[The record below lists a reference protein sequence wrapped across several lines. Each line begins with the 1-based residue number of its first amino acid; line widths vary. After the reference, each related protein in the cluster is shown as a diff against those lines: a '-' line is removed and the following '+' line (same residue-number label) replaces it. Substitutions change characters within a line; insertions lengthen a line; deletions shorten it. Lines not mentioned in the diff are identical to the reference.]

1 MILYGPSKKVLLVL
15 SMPLIFSNIMATLY
29 SLADGVWLSRLSYT
43 QFAATSLTW
52 PLLFLFISIAI
63 GISVAGTSIISQMIG
78 AGKKD
83 RASKYANNLIII
95 SIFMG
100 IIFSIMGYFLANP
113 IIRLMGAKDDLLK
126 HSTTYLKVNSLGFL
140 IDNLYFAF
148 QAILN
153 AQGNTKSTTTMGI
166 TSGLL
171 NILLDPFFIFAKVP
185 FIGLPGLNLGVA
197 GAALATLLAKFVALI
212 IGFIVIR
219 KNQSEVEVN
228 GSTMKYESSFAR
240 HLMRL
245 AIPTAIGRSS
255 AALGFTVMN
264 AIIVSYGQ
272 ELVAAFSMVNRITDF
287 WMQISMGISAAMTAM
302 IGQNMGAGNYS
313 RARQIVKD
321 ASFMTLI
328 SSAVGMLIV
337 GFFPKELLS
346 IFIDIEKDVDVY
358 KIAMEYIP
366 YAVAIE
372 PFMGFFN
379 IFQGAFQGVGQMKYS
394 MHMSTG
400 RLWFIRVPFVLFM
413 QNFTQ
418 VGRVAIW
425 ISMLISNVLIVIYSY
440 YIYQKKDII
449 PKEGGNVKHTN

>member
-1 MILYGPSKKVLLVL
+1 
-15 SMPLIFSNIMATLY
+15 MATLY

-83 RASKYANNLIII
+83 RSTKYANNLIII

-100 IIFSIMGYFLANP
+100 IIFSILGYVFARP
-113 IIRLMGAKDDLLK
+113 IITAMGARGDLLEY
-126 HSTTYLKVNSLGFL
+126 SITYFKMNSIGFF

-153 AQGNTKSTTTMGI
+153 AQGNTKATTAMGL

-171 NILLDPFFIFAKVP
+171 NIVLDPFFIFKVVP
-185 FIGLPGLNLGVA
+185 IIGVGGLKLGVA
-197 GAALATLLAKFVALI
+197 GAALATVLAKFISLI
-212 IGFIVIR
+212 IGFIAIKKDETELVIS
-219 KNQSEVEVN
+219 KDN
-228 GSTMKYESSFAR
+228 MKVDFYYVK

-272 ELVAAFSMVNRITDF
+272 EVVAAFSMVNRITDF

-302 IGQNMGAGNYS
+302 IGQNVGANNYD

-321 ASFMTLI
+321 ATLMTMI
-328 SSAVGMLIV
+328 SSFIGMIVVG
-337 GFFPKELLS
+337 GFPEVLLS
-346 IFIDIEKDVDVY
+346 IFINIKKDVEVY
-358 KIAMEYIP
+358 KIAIEYIP

-372 PFMGFFN
+372 PFMGLFN
-379 IFQGAFQGVGQMKYS
+379 IFQGTFQGVGKMKYS

-413 QNFTQ
+413 QYFTDM
-418 VGRVAIW
+418 GREIIW
-425 ISMLISNVLIVIYSY
+425 IAMFLSNVLIIIYSY
-440 YIYQKKDII
+440 YIYRTREII
-449 PKEGGNVKHTN
+449 PKGR

>member
-1 MILYGPSKKVLLVL
+1 MILHGPSKQVLFKL
-15 SMPLIFSNIMATLY
+15 SLPLIFSNIMATLY
-29 SLADGVWLSRLSYT
+29 SLADGVWLSKLSYT

-83 RASKYANNLIII
+83 KASKYANNLIII
-95 SIFMG
+95 SIVMG
-100 IIFSIMGYFLANP
+100 VFFSVLGYFLARP
-113 IIRLMGAKDDLLK
+113 IITAMGAKDDLLE
-126 HSTTYLKVNSLGFL
+126 HSITYFKVNSLGFL
-140 IDNLYFAF
+140 VDNLYFAF

-153 AQGNTKSTTTMGI
+153 AEGNTKSTTAMGI

-171 NILLDPFFIFAKVP
+171 NIILDPFFIFAKVP
-185 FIGLPGLNLGVA
+185 FIGVNGLNLGVA
-197 GAALATLLAKFVALI
+197 GAAFATVLAKIIALF
-212 IGFIVIR
+212 IGFIAI
-219 KNQSEVEVN
+219 KKKQSDVVV
-228 GSTMKYESSFAR
+228 SRHTMKYESSFAR

-255 AALGFTVMN
+255 SALGFTVMN

-272 ELVAAFSMVNRITDF
+272 EVVAAFSMVNRISDF
-287 WMQISMGISAAMTAM
+287 FMQISMGISAAMTAM
-302 IGQNMGAGNYS
+302 IGQNVGAGNFE
-313 RARQIVKD
+313 RARQVVRD
-321 ASFMTLI
+321 ASLMTVI
-328 SSAVGMLIV
+328 SSVAGMLIV
-337 GFFPKELLS
+337 GLFPTQLLS
-346 IFIDIEKDVDVY
+346 IFVDTQKDVAVY
-358 KIAMEYIP
+358 NIAMEYIP
-366 YAVAIE
+366 FAVANE

-413 QNFTQ
+413 QNFTN

-425 ISMLISNVLIVIYSY
+425 ISMVISNGLIVLYSY
-440 YIYQKKDII
+440 YIYKTKDII
-449 PKEGGNVKHTN
+449 PKGRLKS